1 MNCKLLCKNIQN
13 SEVVGAT
20 EAFYNYYKKTVTTKV
35 LLPL

>member
-13 SEVVGAT
+13 SEDVAAT
-20 EAFYNYYKKTVTTKV
+20 ETFYNYYKKGDTTKV